1 MTRKPKTVRVK
12 SSIGEISC
20 LRKEGNCLL
29 KTEVEQHIIV
39 IVRNQSEMQKN
50 IKIIGKD
57 LLFSVLNSYS
67 QVFFSTNKVLAILLV
82 FISFFDYG
90 AGIGG
95 LIAVAIANLLAHYLG
110 YNTYFLKSGI
120 YGFNSL
126 LVGLG
131 VGLIF
136 QPSLELYVLIGIAA
150 ITCFF
155 LTIVFQGVFGKYGLP
170 FLSIPFLATI
180 WIVSLSAG
188 QFTALNISERGIY
201 TYNELFGL
209 GGPTMVSLY
218 NWLENLVSSSFI
230 RIYFY
235 SLGAI
240 FFQKGLL
247 AGIIISF
254 GLLIYSRITFM
265 LSILGYSVSYLFYVL
280 VGIEFNS
287 LSYTFLG
294 FNYILTAVALGGYYL
309 IPGKISYAWIIIML
323 PSVVLITISTQQLF
337 QLFHISPYSLPFN
350 MVVLMFLYALKL
362 REKRPGSILET
373 PVQLGNPEKN
383 LYLQSGN
390 MKRFPARY
398 PVSASLP
405 FFGEWEISQGHDG
418 EITHKGA
425 WRKAWDFII
434 TDKNGKQFKGS
445 GDYPEDY
452 FCFGKAITA
461 PFEGTVV
468 EIVNSIL
475 DNVIGD
481 VDTKNNWGNTVILY
495 HSYGIYSKLCHL
507 KYQSIDVKAGD
518 KIKQGQLLGKCGNSG
533 RSPYPHLHFQ
543 FQSTPY
549 IGSPTIDYP
558 FGHYLLKG
566 EKYSFETFSVPKKGE
581 KVANP
586 AKNDFLTK
594 ALHFTPGQQISGN
607 FKVESTKKSVQPK
620 EGSFHW
626 KVQTDAFNST
636 YIESESD
643 GSIAYMYNDGNLH
656 YFTNFTGKKETPLF
670 WFFLALFKVPL
681 GFLPKSKILDQ
692 LPVNII
698 YGGILK
704 FIQDLVAPLF
714 LFLKANY
721 TLSINNAGDILSSGD
736 LNLNAEIIK
745 TIAGRDVRKYNFTI
759 NIKENGVFQIEIQ
772 RDELKIKMIC
782 RNE

>member
-1 MTRKPKTVRVK
+1 MSKT
-12 SSIGEISC
+12 
-20 LRKEGNCLL
+20 
-29 KTEVEQHIIV
+29 
-39 IVRNQSEMQKN
+39 KN
-50 IKIIGKD
+50 IAKD
-57 LLFSVLNSYS
+57 ILHSLLNSYS

-110 YNTYFLKSGI
+110 YNAYFLKSGI

-136 QPSLELYVLIGIAA
+136 QPSPELYMLVAIAA

-155 LTIVFQGVFGKYGLP
+155 LTIVFQGVLGKYGLP
-170 FLSIPFLATI
+170 FLSIPFLVTI

-188 QFTALNISERGIY
+188 QLTTLNISERGIY

-209 GGPTMVSLY
+209 GGHTMVGLY
-218 NWLENLVSSSFI
+218 NWLENLVGSSFI

-254 GLLIYSRITFM
+254 GLLIYSRITFV
-265 LSILGYSVSYLFYVL
+265 LSILGYSVSYLFYIL

-287 LSYTFLG
+287 LSYTFIG

-309 IPGKISYAWIIIML
+309 IPGKISYAWIIILL
-323 PSVVLITISTQQLF
+323 PTVVLITISTQQLF
-337 QLFHISPYSLPFN
+337 HLFRISPYSLPFN

-362 REKRPGSILET
+362 RENRPGGLLET

-390 MKRFPARY
+390 LKRFPANF

-405 FFGEWEISQGHDG
+405 FFGEWEVSQGHDG

-425 WRKAWDFII
+425 WRNAWDFIV

-445 GDYPEDY
+445 GDFPEDY
-452 FCFGKAITA
+452 FCFGKAVTA
-461 PFEGTVV
+461 PYDGTVIEV
-468 EIVNSIL
+468 FNSIA
-475 DNVIGD
+475 DNTIGD
-481 VDTKNNWGNTVILY
+481 VDTKNNWGNTVILE

-507 KYQSIDVKAGD
+507 KYHSVEVKEGD
-518 KIKQGQLLGKCGNSG
+518 RVKQGQLLGKCGNSG

-543 FQSTPY
+543 FQATPY

-566 EKYSFETFSVPKKGE
+566 DKYIFETFSFPQKGQV
-581 KVANP
+581 VANP
-586 AKNDFLTK
+586 VENELLSKV
-594 ALHFTPGQQISGN
+594 LHFIPGQQISGEYHI
-607 FKVESTKKSVQPK
+607 ESIKTGVQIQKSD
-620 EGSFHW
+620 FNW
-626 KVQTDAFNST
+626 KVNTDIFNST
-636 YIESESD
+636 YLESEDDKSL
-643 GSIAYMYNDGNLH
+643 AYLYNNGNLH
-656 YFTNFTGKKETPLF
+656 YFTNFTGKKETPLY

-681 GFLPKSKILDQ
+681 GFLPNSKIEDQ
-692 LPVNII
+692 VPVNLMF
-698 YGGILK
+698 GGILK
-704 FIQDLVAPLF
+704 FLQDFIAPVF

-721 TLSINNAGDILSSGD
+721 QLEIKKAGDILSSGD
-736 LNLNAEIIK
+736 LKMISGITK
-745 TIAGRDVRKYNFTI
+745 KIAGREVGKYDFAI
-759 NIKENGVFQIEIQ
+759 SIKEDGVFEIEIQ
-772 RDELKIKMIC
+772 SGDLKIYIKC
-782 RNE
+782 RND